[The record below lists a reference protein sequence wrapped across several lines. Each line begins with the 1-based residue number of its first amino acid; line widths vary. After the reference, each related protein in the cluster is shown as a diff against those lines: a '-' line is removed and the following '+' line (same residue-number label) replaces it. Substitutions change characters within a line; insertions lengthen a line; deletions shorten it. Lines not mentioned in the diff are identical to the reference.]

1 MKELIDKF
9 QDEPSGYKPVN
20 TPEFIKAFV
29 KFLKE
34 VDTDFVTFRGNN
46 EIGKQ
51 VVIQDGYFGSMYDIE
66 VAYSPTHISVYTAHH
81 HGFWA
86 APYLNLS
93 EGHPEFE
100 RVKESLFELL
110 YKVFGLK

>member
-20 TPEFIKAFV
+20 TPEFIEAFV

-34 VDTDFVTFRGNN
+34 VDTDFVTFEGNN

-51 VVIQDGYFGSMYDIE
+51 IVIKDGYFGSMYDIE
-66 VAYSPTHISVYTAHH
+66 VAYSPTHISAYTAHH

-93 EGHPEFE
+93 EGHTEFE
-100 RVKESLFELL
+100 RVKEPLFELL